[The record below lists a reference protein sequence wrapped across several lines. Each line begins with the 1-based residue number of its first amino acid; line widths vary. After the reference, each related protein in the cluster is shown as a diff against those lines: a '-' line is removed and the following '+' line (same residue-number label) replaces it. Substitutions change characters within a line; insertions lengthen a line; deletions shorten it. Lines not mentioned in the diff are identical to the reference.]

1 MKVRHHKRIRE
12 DLRAYDDGMT
22 CKQLSAT
29 LGIAERQVRQSL
41 DSMPDVYIDR
51 WDGPFQG
58 SYAGVW
64 CAVHV
69 PENCPHPK
77 GKKS

>member
-1 MKVRHHKRIRE
+1 MKVRHHKRIR
-12 DLRAYDDGMT
+12 DALRTYPEGMT
-22 CKQLSAT
+22 CLELSGS

-41 DSMPDVYIDR
+41 DSMPDVFIDR
-51 WDGPFQG
+51 WVGPMRG
-58 SYAGVW
+58 NYAAVW

-77 GKKS
+77 GKKP